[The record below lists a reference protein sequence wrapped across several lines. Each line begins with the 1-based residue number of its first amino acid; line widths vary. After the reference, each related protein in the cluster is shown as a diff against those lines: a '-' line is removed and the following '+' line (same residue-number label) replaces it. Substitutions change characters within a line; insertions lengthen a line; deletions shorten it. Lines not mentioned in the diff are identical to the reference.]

1 MLRRTARLRKE
12 YLYRKSLEEKERQLL
27 DRKKRVKEALEAGRP
42 IPTDIGRGAAQ
53 RIAQTLDLEDA
64 TSQTRVSGHVDDEYA
79 YAGISDPKVVL
90 TTCRS
95 PSSRLQ
101 QFAKEFRLLIPN
113 CQRINR
119 GGFILSDLAEL
130 CRTNDVTDLLILHE
144 HRDGYRSIPYG
155 VIYACKFIVFI
166 LRASECASGEP
177 DGLIVCHLP
186 HGPTA
191 HFSLK
196 NVCLR
201 HDLPEKPAN
210 MSEAAP
216 HLIFHNFSS
225 RIGIRVCSILK
236 YLFPPSNVSS
246 QRVHAFVN
254 LNDSIHFRHY
264 TWSDTRKQPK
274 TSNPKTPANE
284 ENSKPR
290 GLELVEVGPRFT
302 LKPFR
307 IELGTVEMRDLESEW
322 ALRPFFNS
330 AKATLG

>member
-12 YLYRKSLEEKERQLL
+12 YLYRKSLEEKERILS
-27 DRKKRVKEALEAGRP
+27 DNKKRVREAIEQGKPAPADL
-42 IPTDIGRGAAQ
+42 RGAAAQ
-53 RIAQTLDLEDA
+53 RLVQTLDLDDDWTKE
-64 TSQTRVSGHVDDEYA
+64 TTTHIDDEYA
-79 YAGISDPKVVL
+79 YAGVEDPKVVV
-90 TTCRS
+90 TTSRD

-119 GGFILSDLAEL
+119 GGYVLNDLVEL
-130 CRTNDVTDLLILHE
+130 CRGNEVTDLIILHE
-144 HRDGYRSIPYG
+144 HR
-155 VIYACKFIVFI
+155 
-166 LRASECASGEP
+166 GEP
-177 DGLIVCHLP
+177 DGLVVCHLP

-191 HFSLK
+191 HFSLRDIA
-196 NVCLR
+196 LR

-210 MSEAAP
+210 MSEALP
-216 HLIFHNFSS
+216 HLVFHNFSS
-225 RIGIRVCSILK
+225 RVGHRVSSILK
-236 YLFPPSNVSS
+236 YLFPPSTATS

-254 LNDSIHFRHY
+254 INDMIYFRHY
-264 TWSDTRKQPK
+264 TWADNRKKPKSDGNSGESENGK
-274 TSNPKTPANE
+274 T
-284 ENSKPR
+284 R

-330 AKATLG
+330 AKAALTDLK

>member
-130 CRTNDVTDLLILHE
+130 CRANDVTDLLILHE
-144 HRDGYRSIPYG
+144 HR
-155 VIYACKFIVFI
+155 
-166 LRASECASGEP
+166 GEP

-225 RIGIRVCSILK
+225 RI
-236 YLFPPSNVSS
+236 
-246 QRVHAFVN
+246 
-254 LNDSIHFRHY
+254 D
-264 TWSDTRKQPK
+264 
-274 TSNPKTPANE
+274 E